1 MRSVQRTNP
10 WQIRRLQ
17 QSDVHQ
23 LLDIISGVRREFG
36 LATRVAALLEPNDYA
51 LLDVY
56 RHRRSAYF
64 VAVMDNHV
72 LGGAGIF
79 PLANEDWGT
88 CELQRMYLVSQHRG
102 RGIGQGL
109 LSVCLEA
116 ARSFGFERCYAETV
130 SEMSTAIAFYERNG
144 FRRLAA
150 PIGETGHSH
159 NDFWLMV
166 SLGTGTGD
174 I

>member
-1 MRSVQRTNP
+1 MQSTGS

-17 QSDVHQ
+17 QSDLYQ
-23 LLDIISGVRREFG
+23 LLGIISGVRKEFG
-36 LATRVAALLEPNDYA
+36 LASRVAALLEPNDYA
-51 LLDVY
+51 LPDVY

-88 CELQRMYLVSQHRG
+88 CELQRMYLVAQHRG

-109 LSVCLEA
+109 LNACLEA
-116 ARSFGFERCYAETV
+116 ARSFGFERCYAEKIGRA
-130 SEMSTAIAFYERNG
+130 SCRER
-144 FRRLAA
+144 
-150 PIGETGHSH
+150 
-159 NDFWLMV
+159 V
-166 SLGTGTGD
+166 
-174 I
+174 